1 MSAKI
6 LDGKACAERVFG
18 YLKQNIDYF
27 SASPT
32 LVIYR
37 IGDDPASEVY
47 VRNKV
52 RAAEKVGIK
61 VIVHHFPANEPHS
74 NVIQAIKNEGA
85 NPDIR
90 GIMVQ
95 LPLPEGWDERELI
108 ECIPPQK
115 DVDGLTCENMGL
127 LHEDREWHCP
137 CTAKGIFWL
146 LHENGIPVKG
156 KHVVIVG
163 RSEIVG
169 KPAALLAL
177 NYDATVTVCH
187 SFTQDLAAMTRQ
199 ADILIVAVGKP
210 NLITADMVKPGAVV
224 VDVGI
229 NRVDGKLCGDVDFE
243 AVSKVAGWIT
253 PVPGGVGPMTVA
265 MLMLNTCNTYRE

>member
-32 LVIYR
+32 LIIYR

-61 VIVHHFPANEPHS
+61 VIVNHHPATALPS
-74 NVIQAIKNEGA
+74 NIKQAIEIESRH
-85 NPDIR
+85 PDIH
-90 GIMVQ
+90 GIMIQ

-115 DVDGLTCENMGL
+115 DVDGLTYENMGL
-127 LHEDREWHCP
+127 LHEDRAWHCP
-137 CTAKGIFWL
+137 CTARGIFWL
-146 LHENGIPVKG
+146 LHENGISISG
-156 KHVVIVG
+156 KHVVVVG

-177 NYDATVTVCH
+177 NHDATVTICH
-187 SFTQDLAAMTRQ
+187 SFTEDLAAMTRQ

-265 MLMLNTCNTYRE
+265 MLMLNTCNTYCE